1 MRYIYIKTSLRHISK
16 AIYTFAKKY
25 LSLEKNQYS
34 IFESELR
41 VRPDDID
48 MFNHVHN
55 SKYLDY
61 VLAARYEQMDK
72 FYGMP
77 WEHFTKQGLGWV
89 VSHVDINFKR
99 PLLMNDLML
108 IRTGILTINDKGCA
122 VQFEII
128 NQKTGKVASDGI
140 FDYVLIDL
148 NTGRGTKVSEEM
160 IKAYSI

>member
-1 MRYIYIKTSLRHISK
+1 MI
-16 AIYTFAKKY
+16 
-25 LSLEKNQYS
+25 KNQFS
-34 IFESELR
+34 IFESELN

-72 FYGMP
+72 FYGMS
-77 WEHFTKQGLGWV
+77 WQSFTAQGYGWV
-89 VSHVDINFKR
+89 VAKVNIAFKR
-99 PLLMNDLML
+99 PLKLGDQL
-108 IRTGILTINDKGCA
+108 IVRTGILEMNEKGSS

-128 NQKTGKVASDGI
+128 NKTTGKVASDGI
-140 FDYVLIDL
+140 FDYVMIDL
-148 NTGRGTKVSEEM
+148 NTQRSCKVSDEM